1 MKFLKDKIFVILLVI
16 ACVLNT
22 LPVMLN
28 TFIISLDGPSHLYN
42 ANLIAALIN
51 GNGAVQDFVSIN
63 NYFTNWFGHF
73 LLILFNL
80 VVPAW
85 IAQKILLILLVVAI
99 PAAFAFMVCRINYSS
114 RYLSFIIFPFS
125 YSTFFFLG
133 FYNFL
138 LAVVFFFL
146 WMAFVYKE
154 NRTYSRKEKVF
165 IFVLFLLMECSHIFV
180 FMIALGMF
188 AWFLAAPVL
197 QKNKFHVKSLL
208 RDMLLP
214 LKTFFSVTSGGLLLL
229 AAYFL
234 GSDRHQFEKPQNDTP
249 WSKIIADIYEIHPLQ
264 GLSND
269 YHVLTTVLFVVFVGI
284 LLFIVIRALIARKN
298 KTSYFL
304 MYNALLLLVLY
315 VITLFF
321 LDKGLYI
328 QSRLL
333 FLFFLLWWTWIA
345 IQKIP
350 KLVQIVLIVYS
361 LAVSTVF
368 MSYYMK
374 MLPYLSLRC
383 YYAYDAGQKIEK
395 NSRVFCVNYSSHW
408 LENHLLNYLGAENTL
423 VMYNNYEC
431 EQNFFPL
438 KWKHP
443 ETVRSVWN
451 EYYSGN
457 FSEVFYSNVDYVAIL
472 QENQHPS
479 YPNDLQFLSMI
490 REHYAW
496 VMTSFDEGISIYK
509 KIPKKMIR

>member
-1 MKFLKDKIFVILLVI
+1 MKNFKDKIFIILFVIG
-16 ACVLNT
+16 CVLNT
-22 LPVMLN
+22 LPILLN
-28 TFIISLDGPSHLYN
+28 TFVISLDGPSHLYN

-51 GNGAVQDFVSIN
+51 GNQAVKEFVAIN

-73 LLILFNL
+73 LLILFNMAA
-80 VVPAW
+80 PAW
-85 IAQKILLILLVVAI
+85 IVQKTLLILLVVAI

-154 NRTYSRKEKVF
+154 SRNYNRKEKVF
-165 IFVLFLLMECSHIFV
+165 IFVLFLLIEFSHIFV
-180 FMIALGMF
+180 FMIALGLF

-197 QKNKFHVKSLL
+197 QKNKFHLKSLL

-214 LKTFFSVTSGGLLLL
+214 LKTFFSLACGGLLLL

-249 WSKIIADIYEIHPLQ
+249 WGKIVADIYEIHPLQ

-269 YHVLTTVLFVVFVGI
+269 YHVLTTVLLALFVAIVLFVVT
-284 LLFIVIRALIARKN
+284 RALIARKH

-304 MYNALLLLVLY
+304 MYNALLFLVLY
-315 VITLFF
+315 VVTLFF

-333 FLFFLLWWTWIA
+333 FLFFLLWLSWIA

-350 KLVQIVLIVYS
+350 KLIQIVLIVYS
-361 LAVSTVF
+361 LTVSVVF
-368 MSYYMK
+368 MNYYMK

-383 YYAYDAGQKIEK
+383 YYAYDAGLKIEK

-438 KWKHP
+438 KWNHP
-443 ETVRSVWN
+443 EMVRSVWN
-451 EYYSGN
+451 EYYSGS
-457 FSEVFYSNVDYVAIL
+457 FSEVFFNNVDYVAIL

-479 YPNDLQFLSMI
+479 SPNDLQFLSMV
-490 REHYAW
+490 RENYAW
-496 VMTSFDEGISIYK
+496 VMTTYDEGITIYK
-509 KIPKKMIR
+509 KIPKKLIR